1 MDKRIPNSIRFLSMD
16 AVQKAKSGHPGMPM
30 GMADIASV
38 LFTEFIKIN
47 PKDPEWP
54 NRDRFVLSNGHGS
67 MLIYSLLYLLGYK
80 EPTLKDIKKFRKVKS
95 KTPGHPEYR
104 HTKGIETTTGPLGQG
119 LGNAVGMALAEKILN
134 KKFGSSLIDHFTYV
148 FAGDGCM
155 MEGISHEVLSFSGH
169 LKLNKLIVF
178 YDDND
183 ISIDGPTSLTF
194 TDNSKLRVEAYGWNY
209 IKINGHDHNQIRSAI
224 KKAKK
229 STKPTM
235 IACKTTIGYGSP
247 NKQGS
252 HESHGAALGDEEIK
266 LTRKKL
272 NWPYKPFEIPEDI
285 LNYWRMAGKKS
296 QKKYNNWKKKVSEY
310 HNSNQFKS
318 FISKKID
325 RRKINKIIK
334 HFNDKTDGLSKASTR
349 KASQLCLDSIN
360 KFLDSTIGGSADLT
374 PSNNTKSKDLNIL
387 SKDNMN
393 GRYIHYGVREHGMA
407 SIMNGL
413 SLHSG
418 LIPYGGTF
426 LVFSDYCRPSIR
438 LSAMMNTKV
447 IYVMTHDSIGLG
459 EDGPTHQP
467 VEHLAS
473 LRLIPNLKVFR
484 PCDLNETL
492 DCWINALNYDGA
504 SVLALSRQDL
514 PILNQRTKK
523 RNEFFYKYSSNLI
536 FGSLSKRDIT
546 FFATGSE
553 VEIAHRA
560 ARLLKDDDIAAT
572 VVSIPCIENFMN
584 IKKSDREK
592 ILGDGHRIY
601 VEAGVSTGWKS
612 FLDESANFIGVNRFG
627 ASGPK
632 DDVYKEL
639 NITSENLIKTSLA
652 LLR

>member
-272 NWPYKPFEIPEDI
+272 NWPYKPFEIPEDV

-310 HNSNQFKS
+310 RNSNQFKS

>member
-1 MDKRIPNSIRFLSMD
+1 MDIRIPNSIRFLSMD

-80 EPTLKDIKKFRKVKS
+80 EPTLKDIKEFRKVKS

-194 TDNSKLRVEAYGWNY
+194 TDNSKLRMEAYGWNY
-209 IKINGHDHNQIRSAI
+209 IKINGHDHNQIRNAI
-224 KKAKK
+224 KKAKISK
-229 STKPTM
+229 KPTM
-235 IACKTTIGYGSP
+235 IACKTKIGYGSP

-266 LTRKKL
+266 LTREKL
-272 NWPYKPFEIPEDI
+272 NWPYKPFEIPKDI
-285 LNYWRMAGKKS
+285 LNHWRMSGKKS

-310 HNSNQFKS
+310 NNSNQFKS
-318 FISKKID
+318 FVSKKID

-334 HFNDKTDGLSKASTR
+334 HFNDKTVGLTKASTR

-418 LIPYGGTF
+418 FIPYGGTF

-438 LSAMMNTKV
+438 LSAMMNAKV
-447 IYVMTHDSIGLG
+447 IYIMTHDSIGLG

-467 VEHLAS
+467 VEHLTS

-523 RNEFFYKYSSNLI
+523 RNEFFDKYNSNLI
-536 FGSLSKRDIT
+536 FGS
-546 FFATGSE
+546 
-553 VEIAHRA
+553 
-560 ARLLKDDDIAAT
+560 
-572 VVSIPCIENFMN
+572 N
-584 IKKSDREK
+584 
-592 ILGDGHRIY
+592 
-601 VEAGVSTGWKS
+601 
-612 FLDESANFIGVNRFG
+612 
-627 ASGPK
+627 
-632 DDVYKEL
+632 
-639 NITSENLIKTSLA
+639 
-652 LLR
+652 

>member
-229 STKPTM
+229 SKKPTM

-310 HNSNQFKS
+310 RNSNQFKS

-523 RNEFFYKYSSNLI
+523 RNEFFDKYSSNLI

-572 VVSIPCIENFMN
+572 VVSIPCIENFMD

>member
-266 LTRKKL
+266 LTREKL
-272 NWPYKPFEIPEDI
+272 NWPYKPFEIPRDI

-310 HNSNQFKS
+310 RNSNQFKS

-572 VVSIPCIENFMN
+572 VVSIPCIENFMD

>member
-310 HNSNQFKS
+310 RNSNQFKS

-572 VVSIPCIENFMN
+572 VVSIPCIENFMD

>member
-229 STKPTM
+229 SKKPTM

-310 HNSNQFKS
+310 RNSNQFKS

-572 VVSIPCIENFMN
+572 VVSIPCIENFMD

>member
-229 STKPTM
+229 SKKPSM

-272 NWPYKPFEIPEDI
+272 NWPYKPFEIPGDI

-310 HNSNQFKS
+310 RNSNQFKS

-523 RNEFFYKYSSNLI
+523 RNEFFDKYCSNLI

-572 VVSIPCIENFMN
+572 VVSIPCIENFMD

-639 NITSENLIKTSLA
+639 NITSENLIKTSLE

>member
-229 STKPTM
+229 SKKPTM

-310 HNSNQFKS
+310 RNSNQFKS

-639 NITSENLIKTSLA
+639 NITSENLIKTSLE

>member
-1 MDKRIPNSIRFLSMD
+1 MDIRIPNSIRFLSMD

-80 EPTLKDIKKFRKVKS
+80 EPTLKDIKEFRKVKS

-194 TDNSKLRVEAYGWNY
+194 TDNSKLRMEAYGWNY
-209 IKINGHDHNQIRSAI
+209 IKINGHDHNQIRNAI
-224 KKAKK
+224 KKAKISK
-229 STKPTM
+229 KPTM
-235 IACKTTIGYGSP
+235 IACKTKIGYGSP

-266 LTRKKL
+266 LTREKL
-272 NWPYKPFEIPEDI
+272 NWPYKPFEIPKDI
-285 LNYWRMAGKKS
+285 LNHWRMAGKKS

-310 HNSNQFKS
+310 NYSNQFKS
-318 FISKKID
+318 FVSKKID
-325 RRKINKIIK
+325 KRKINKIIK
-334 HFNDKTDGLSKASTR
+334 HFNDKTDGLTKASTR

-418 LIPYGGTF
+418 FIPYGGTF

-438 LSAMMNTKV
+438 LSAMMNAKV
-447 IYVMTHDSIGLG
+447 IYIMTHDSIGLG

-467 VEHLAS
+467 VEHLTS

-523 RNEFFYKYSSNLI
+523 RNEFFDKYNSNLI

-546 FFATGSE
+546 FIATGSE
-553 VEIAHRA
+553 VEIANRA
-560 ARLLKDDDIAAT
+560 AMLLKNDNIAAT
-572 VVSIPCIENFMN
+572 VVSIPCVENFMD
-584 IKKSDREK
+584 IKKSDREM
-592 ILGDGHRIY
+592 ILGNGHKIY
-601 VEAGVSTGWKS
+601 IEAGVPTGWKS
-612 FLDESANFIGVNRFG
+612 FFDESPNFIGVNRFG

-639 NITSENLIKTSLA
+639 KITSESLIKTSIE

>member
-1 MDKRIPNSIRFLSMD
+1 M
-16 AVQKAKSGHPGMPM
+16 
-30 GMADIASV
+30 
-38 LFTEFIKIN
+38 
-47 PKDPEWP
+47 
-54 NRDRFVLSNGHGS
+54 
-67 MLIYSLLYLLGYK
+67 
-80 EPTLKDIKKFRKVKS
+80 
-95 KTPGHPEYR
+95 
-104 HTKGIETTTGPLGQG
+104 
-119 LGNAVGMALAEKILN
+119 
-134 KKFGSSLIDHFTYV
+134 
-148 FAGDGCM
+148 
-155 MEGISHEVLSFSGH
+155 
-169 LKLNKLIVF
+169 
-178 YDDND
+178 
-183 ISIDGPTSLTF
+183 
-194 TDNSKLRVEAYGWNY
+194 EAYGWNY

-229 STKPTM
+229 SKKPTM

-310 HNSNQFKS
+310 RNSNQFKS

-492 DCWINALNYDGA
+492 DCWINALN
-504 SVLALSRQDL
+504 LS
-514 PILNQRTKK
+514 
-523 RNEFFYKYSSNLI
+523 LI
-536 FGSLSKRDIT
+536 HI
-546 FFATGSE
+546 
-553 VEIAHRA
+553 
-560 ARLLKDDDIAAT
+560 
-572 VVSIPCIENFMN
+572 
-584 IKKSDREK
+584 
-592 ILGDGHRIY
+592 
-601 VEAGVSTGWKS
+601 
-612 FLDESANFIGVNRFG
+612 
-627 ASGPK
+627 
-632 DDVYKEL
+632 
-639 NITSENLIKTSLA
+639 
-652 LLR
+652 

>member
-296 QKKYNNWKKKVSEY
+296 QKKYNNWMKKVSEY
-310 HNSNQFKS
+310 RNSNQFKS

-523 RNEFFYKYSSNLI
+523 RNEFFDKYSSNLI

-572 VVSIPCIENFMN
+572 VVSIPCIENFMD

>member
-209 IKINGHDHNQIRSAI
+209 IKINGHDHNQIRNAI

-229 STKPTM
+229 SIKPTM
-235 IACKTTIGYGSP
+235 IACKTKIGYGSP

-310 HNSNQFKS
+310 RNSNQFKS

-523 RNEFFYKYSSNLI
+523 RNEFFDKYSSNLI

-560 ARLLKDDDIAAT
+560 ARLLKDDNIAAT
-572 VVSIPCIENFMN
+572 VVSIPCVENFMD

-592 ILGDGHRIY
+592 ILGNGHRIY

-612 FLDESANFIGVNRFG
+612 FFDESANFIGVNRFG

>member
-310 HNSNQFKS
+310 RNSNQFKS

-572 VVSIPCIENFMN
+572 VVSIPCIENFMD

-639 NITSENLIKTSLA
+639 NITSENLIKTSLE

>member
-310 HNSNQFKS
+310 RNSNQFKS

-523 RNEFFYKYSSNLI
+523 RNEFFHKYSSNLI